1 MQSLIFGLL
10 AALLWGLHDFTV
22 RKIGPKADAAALY
35 LIVLAVGA
43 ALLVPLAAF
52 SGGWATLTAPVLGL
66 TLGSGIAAAL
76 AGYGLYRAFAIGP
89 VRLVAPICAAFPL
102 LSVAFAVARGAEA
115 GPLVWLGVAAVVGG
129 IAVVARGES
138 DHTVGRGR
146 AAMAWSGLACVSF
159 AATFG
164 LLQWAAE
171 LAADLPVS
179 LVSRLAACV
188 AMLAWVILQ
197 RIDLKPA
204 FTLLPQLGLMGALD
218 VTALTAVTIAGGFAR
233 PEFASVA
240 ASIFGIV
247 TILLAWRFLDEAL
260 KPLQWCGAVV
270 VFTGIAVLGLV

>member
-1 MQSLIFGLL
+1 MQSLILGLL

-35 LIVLAVGA
+35 LIVLTVGA
-43 ALLVPLAAF
+43 ALLLPLAVFA
-52 SGGWATLTAPVLGL
+52 GGWQTLTAPVLRL
-66 TLGSGIAAAL
+66 TLASGVAAAL

-89 VRLVAPICAAFPL
+89 VRLVAPICGAFPL

-129 IAVVARGES
+129 IAIVARGES
-138 DHTVGRGR
+138 DDVAGSKR
-146 AAMAWSGLACVSF
+146 AAVAWSGLACVNF

-171 LAADLPVS
+171 LGADLPVS
-179 LVSRLAACV
+179 LLSRLAACV
-188 AMLAWVILQ
+188 AMLAWVILH

-204 FTLLPQLGLMGALD
+204 FSLLPQLALMGALD

-247 TILLAWRFLDEAL
+247 TILLAWRFLGEGL
-260 KPLQWCGAVV
+260 KPVQWAGAVV
-270 VFTGIAVLGLV
+270 VFAGIAVLGLV

>member
-1 MQSLIFGLL
+1 MQSLMLGLL

-43 ALLVPLAAF
+43 VLLLPLAIFA
-52 SGGWATLTAPVLGL
+52 GGWATLTAPVVRL
-66 TLGSGIAAAL
+66 TMASGVAAAL

-89 VRLVAPICAAFPL
+89 VRLVAPICGAFPL
-102 LSVAFAVARGAEA
+102 LSVAFAVARGAET
-115 GPLVWLGVAAVVGG
+115 GPQVWLGVAAVLGG
-129 IAVVARGES
+129 IAIVARGES
-138 DHTVGRGR
+138 GDTAGSKR
-146 AAMAWSGLACVSF
+146 AAVAWSGLACVSF

-171 LAADLPVS
+171 LGADLPVS
-179 LVSRLAACV
+179 LLSRLVACA

-197 RIDLKPA
+197 RVDLKPA
-204 FTLLPQLGLMGALD
+204 FTLLPQLALMGALD
-218 VTALTAVTIAGGFAR
+218 VTALTAVTIAGGFAQ

-247 TILLAWRFLDEAL
+247 TILLAWRFLGEAMR
-260 KPLQWCGAVV
+260 PLQWFGAVV
-270 VFTGIAVLGLV
+270 VFAGIAVLGLV

>member
-1 MQSLIFGLL
+1 MQSLILGLL

-35 LIVLAVGA
+35 LIVLTVGA
-43 ALLVPLAAF
+43 ALLLPLAVFA
-52 SGGWATLTAPVLGL
+52 GGWQTLTAPVLRL
-66 TLGSGIAAAL
+66 TLASGVAAAL

-89 VRLVAPICAAFPL
+89 VRLVAPICGAFPL

-129 IAVVARGES
+129 IAIVARGES
-138 DHTVGRGR
+138 DDVAGSKR
-146 AAMAWSGLACVSF
+146 AAVAWSGLACVNF

-171 LAADLPVS
+171 LGADLPVS
-179 LVSRLAACV
+179 LLSRLAACV

-204 FTLLPQLGLMGALD
+204 FALLPQLALMGALD

-247 TILLAWRFLDEAL
+247 TILLAWRFLGEGL
-260 KPLQWCGAVV
+260 KPVQWAGAVV
-270 VFTGIAVLGLV
+270 VFAGIAVLGLV

>member
-1 MQSLIFGLL
+1 MQSLILGLL

-43 ALLVPLAAF
+43 VLLLPLAAF
-52 SGGWATLTAPVLGL
+52 AGGWQTLSAPVLRLCLAAGL
-66 TLGSGIAAAL
+66 AMAL

-89 VRLVAPICAAFPL
+89 VRLVAPICGAFPL

-129 IAVVARGES
+129 IAIVARGES
-138 DHTVGRGR
+138 DDAAGDAR
-146 AAMAWSGLACVSF
+146 AAVAWSLLACTGF

-171 LAADLPVS
+171 QGADLPVS
-179 LVSRLAACV
+179 LLARLAACV
-188 AMLAWVILQ
+188 VTLMWIATQ
-197 RIDLKPA
+197 RIDIKPVFA
-204 FTLLPQLGLMGALD
+204 LLPQLLLLGALD
-218 VTALTAVTIAGGFAR
+218 VSALTAVTMASGFAR

-240 ASIFGIV
+240 ASIFGSV
-247 TILLAWRFLDEAL
+247 TILLAWRFLGETV
-260 KPLQWCGAVV
+260 KPVQWGGVV
-270 VFTGIAVLGLV
+270 LVFAGIAGLGLV

>member
-1 MQSLIFGLL
+1 MQSLMLGLL

-35 LIVLAVGA
+35 LIVLVVGA
-43 ALLVPLAAF
+43 ALLAPVAIFA
-52 SGGWATLTAPVLGL
+52 GGWATLTAPVLRL
-66 TLGSGIAAAL
+66 TLAAGLAAAL

-89 VRLVAPICAAFPL
+89 VRLVAPICGAFPL
-102 LSVAFAVARGAEA
+102 LSVAFAVVRGAEA

-129 IAVVARGES
+129 IAIVARGE
-138 DHTVGRGR
+138 DDGTAGNMR
-146 AAMAWSGLACVSF
+146 AAVAWSLLACVSF

-171 LAADLPVS
+171 QGADLPVS
-179 LVSRLAACV
+179 LVARLAACG
-188 AMLAWVILQ
+188 AMLMWVVMQ
-197 RIDLKPA
+197 RIDLKSA
-204 FTLLPQLGLMGALD
+204 FIFLPQLALMGALD

-247 TILLAWRFLDEAL
+247 TIVLAWRFLAEAM
-260 KPLQWCGAVV
+260 KPLQWFGAVI
-270 VFTGIAVLGLV
+270 VFAGIAALGLV

>member
-1 MQSLIFGLL
+1 MQSLILGLL

-35 LIVLAVGA
+35 LIVLTVGA
-43 ALLVPLAAF
+43 ALLLPLAVFA
-52 SGGWATLTAPVLGL
+52 GGWQTLTAPVLRL
-66 TLGSGIAAAL
+66 TLASGVAAAL

-89 VRLVAPICAAFPL
+89 VRLVAPICGAFPL

-129 IAVVARGES
+129 IAIVARGES
-138 DHTVGRGR
+138 DDVAGSKR
-146 AAMAWSGLACVSF
+146 AAVAWSGLACVNF

-171 LAADLPVS
+171 LGADLPVS
-179 LVSRLAACV
+179 LLSRLAACV

-204 FTLLPQLGLMGALD
+204 FSLLPQLALMGALD

-247 TILLAWRFLDEAL
+247 TILLAWRFLGEGL
-260 KPLQWCGAVV
+260 KPVQWAGAVV
-270 VFTGIAVLGLV
+270 VFAGIAVLGLV